1 MAEMTERSFGYACCP
16 PQSYPHHSCNPCYI
30 TTGDWIQYIN
40 AYMDVRAR
48 QIYDKLKGMIG
59 TGGSGEE
66 NVINQIQ
73 VNGLVQTP
81 VNKVVNINVPKD
93 ASTLPFEGD
102 TSTKDKVDSIVGV
115 LDEHIFDDE
124 TGDYFVLKDYN
135 NPNKK
140 YKVFI
145 VDGTICSEEL

>member
-1 MAEMTERSFGYACCP
+1 MAEMTERSFGYTCCQP
-16 PQSYPHHSCNPCYI
+16 PNHSCNPCYI

>member
-1 MAEMTERSFGYACCP
+1 MAEMTERSFGYTCCP
-16 PQSYPHHSCNPCYI
+16 PPNHSCTPCHI
-30 TTGDWIQYIN
+30 TTGDWMQYIN

-66 NVINQIQ
+66 NVINQIK